1 MGLEDIPKYFL
12 CISFMKTSNSGTLY
26 KIDYK
31 LTYIKKE
38 PFVRKK
44 TIISYGSAYIIS
56 KDYIY
61 RQDTVDAGL
70 VTSQCDG
77 SNLNLFY

>member
-1 MGLEDIPKYFL
+1 
-12 CISFMKTSNSGTLY
+12 MKTSNSGTLY
-26 KIDYK
+26 T
-31 LTYIKKE
+31 LTIQIQTRNNIKKE
-38 PFVRKK
+38 QFVRKK

-61 RQDTVDAGL
+61 RQDTVDASL